1 MFNRFKE
8 LKLIESDIDSFSK
21 LTFYKGKGCSRCNGS
36 GYHKRIAVLELLENN
51 KEIGDCIIQN
61 CTSVEIDSVAKKNGM
76 ITIFEDGMQKV
87 LLGMTTIEEVLRI
100 KRV

>member
-1 MFNRFKE
+1 
-8 LKLIESDIDSFSK
+8 
-21 LTFYKGKGCSRCNGS
+21 
-36 GYHKRIAVLELLENN
+36 
-51 KEIGDCIIQN
+51 
-61 CTSVEIDSVAKKNGM
+61 M